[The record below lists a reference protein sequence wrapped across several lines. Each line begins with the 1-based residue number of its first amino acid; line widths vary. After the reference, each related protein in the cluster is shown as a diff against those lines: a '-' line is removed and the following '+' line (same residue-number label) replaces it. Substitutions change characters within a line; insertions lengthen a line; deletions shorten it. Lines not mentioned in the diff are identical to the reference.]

1 MRALG
6 SAYQRT
12 IYHNELPSFLRP
24 AFRPLPSHALTFPP
38 FSPRSRLI
46 NKPVIALWSY
56 WERALPI
63 ALAKVT
69 GVKPISCR
77 GNPGYS
83 SGIFLAA
90 YVLGH
95 MNSVFVFARLYLG
108 VDSDWAFA
116 TGAPSG
122 LIKDAWNIRLVPHYG
137 LGVFFVL
144 SHLAAGARVL
154 MLSHGVA
161 RRYADRFL

>member
-83 SGIFLAA
+83 SARWATVNQPWARASRPYAISRSLRRAMKAA
-90 YVLGH
+90 GLDLHDVAKR
-95 MNSVFVFARLYLG
+95 VEE
-108 VDSDWAFA
+108 
-116 TGAPSG
+116 GAP
-122 LIKDAWNIRLVPHYG
+122 AP
-137 LGVFFVL
+137 
-144 SHLAAGARVL
+144 APVL
-154 MLSHGVA
+154 MPHSWWD
-161 RRYADRFL
+161 RY